1 MESTTHLELTADE
14 AHYLAELL
22 HRALAEAR
30 VEMHRTRTTDYRR
43 QVHQEEDLLR
53 GLLAKL
59 PAAAGRTADDRAAEA
74 RAADDRAAG

>member
-1 MESTTHLELTADE
+1 MESTTHLELTPDE

-22 HRALAEAR
+22 NRALAEAR

-43 QVHQEEDLLR
+43 QVHQEEDLVR

-59 PAAAGRTADDRAAEA
+59 STAGGRAAEE
-74 RAADDRAAG
+74 RADG